1 MWTTLGPGVC
11 QQALFTLTSFQP
23 LFGVVP
29 ICSPSRPESNAHH
42 ARLLR
47 GRVLPACA
55 SALSAPAA
63 LGCGLAKL
71 DLSAGSSGELVPR
84 APTHTGGW
92 WSASASGWKYIEPTT
107 VLGGFTSVARSSC
120 WSQPTCSTIRSLQ
133 QPQLCRATA
142 YLSWSLTH
150 FLSTSARLIL
160 TLFNTM
166 NYGHCSFCCGMAMHG
181 LGTDV
186 PHPPH

>member
-1 MWTTLGPGVC
+1 MWTTWGPGVC
-11 QQALFTLTSFQP
+11 QQALFTKTSFQP

-42 ARLLR
+42 ARL
-47 GRVLPACA
+47 
-55 SALSAPAA
+55 
-63 LGCGLAKL
+63 
-71 DLSAGSSGELVPR
+71 
-84 APTHTGGW
+84 
-92 WSASASGWKYIEPTT
+92 TT
-107 VLGGFTSVARSSC
+107 VLGGFTRVARSSC
-120 WSQPTCSTIRSLQ
+120 WSQPTCSTTRSLQ

-166 NYGHCSFCCGMAMHG
+166 NYGRCSFCCRMAINGM
-181 LGTDV
+181 GTDV
-186 PHPPH
+186 PHPPRWWPKACMGRRSLRLTRPSAELAGHGADLHSHLNPKSHLA

>member
-29 ICSPSRPESNAHH
+29 ICGPSRPESNAHH

-107 VLGGFTSVARSSC
+107 VLGGLYQRGKEQLLVPAH
-120 WSQPTCSTIRSLQ
+120 LQ
-133 QPQLCRATA
+133 HHQVLAAASALQGNCLPQLVSDS
-142 YLSWSLTH
+142 LS
-150 FLSTSARLIL
+150 
-160 TLFNTM
+160 FNISQV
-166 NYGHCSFCCGMAMHG
+166 NF
-181 LGTDV
+181 DFI
-186 PHPPH
+186 